1 MQAQL
6 GSPPVTKLAYVRE
19 TTLGNKR
26 MVGAGIDP
34 LQAKRK
40 TRSIPTFEE
49 AAQRLGVK
57 QTQMGQC

>member
-19 TTLGNKR
+19 TALGNKCIVR
-26 MVGAGIDP
+26 AGIDP

-40 TRSIPTFEE
+40 ARSIPTFEE

-57 QTQMGQC
+57 QTQMEQC